1 MWSSNP
7 VIMQAEFL
15 FRKIIC
21 KIPAYRLH
29 LVAWKWSLHFQSD
42 SAIVSNNR
50 PTLFIPAKAE
60 LKDFAAAVTERF
72 KNPFIDHA
80 LLSIS
85 LNSTSKWKARVMPPL
100 KKYVE
105 RKGTLPACITASF
118 AFYIAFY
125 NGYAMSEDGLTAK
138 RAANEYTVKDDK
150 AVLEFYLAHKD
161 DSAADLV
168 HAVCTNTSFWGE
180 DLTQISG
187 FEAAVCNYLTQIR
200 ENGAY
205 EVMKALA

>member
-1 MWSSNP
+1 MEST
-7 VIMQAEFL
+7 
-15 FRKIIC
+15 C
-21 KIPAYRLH
+21 Y
-29 LVAWKWSLHFQSD
+29 
-42 SAIVSNNR
+42 
-50 PTLFIPAKAE
+50 
-60 LKDFAAAVTERF
+60 AVTQ
-72 KNPFIDHA
+72 
-80 LLSIS
+80 
-85 LNSTSKWKARVMPPL
+85 
-100 KKYVE
+100 KYVE